1 MLAGLL
7 GSMLR
12 QVLLNSDQV
21 ILKCQN
27 KLHLVILSVCSGKN
41 PHNIALWYSMLCS
54 MYNTCCRF
62 LNSAKPAMPCTAI
75 SLKIIHSI
83 CFFYCIVNCTSQCK
97 LVVLFSWWSFKSLVI
112 SYIFLLHCN
121 AWCFLVLQ
129 NSSFMFQALKK
140 CLRAMLFSS
149 PLWLDGQA
157 QLSISAL

>member
-7 GSMLR
+7 GYMVR

-62 LNSAKPAMPCTAI
+62 LNSAKPSMPCTAI
-75 SLKIIHSI
+75 LLKIIHSI

-112 SYIFLLHCN
+112 FFCCTDASWFCKTRPSCFRHWRNAWGQCCFHLHC
-121 AWCFLVLQ
+121 
-129 NSSFMFQALKK
+129 
-140 CLRAMLFSS
+140 
-149 PLWLDGQA
+149 D
-157 QLSISAL
+157 